1 MTTEKTFG
9 FKEKLMTAFM
19 LFVLII
25 SGLGAE
31 TAFADT
37 PRNAPEDKKDT
48 GNISDVEVKISDDG
62 VLTIEGN
69 SGMTSATKSGAA
81 WTSFITKY
89 RNFIVGI
96 SGIGA
101 VSMILFFIMQL
112 LKLGAAADNPQ
123 GRQQAITGLIWSG
136 IAAALLGSVTIIVG
150 FFYSALR

>member
-19 LFVLII
+19 LFVLLI

-31 TAFADT
+31 TAFAADN
-37 PRNAPEDKKDT
+37 NASGDEKDS
-48 GNISDVEVKISDDG
+48 GNISDVEIEITDDG
-62 VLTIEGN
+62 TLTIGGS
-69 SGMTSATKSGAA
+69 SGMTSETKSGAA

-112 LKLGAAADNPQ
+112 LKLGAASGNPQ